1 MNPIVINRLQR
12 KLGYTFVH
20 QELLQ
25 QALTHRSASS
35 KHNERL
41 EFLGDSILSFV
52 IANALYH
59 RFPRVDEGD
68 MSRMRATLVRGNTL
82 AEIAR
87 EFELGE
93 CLRLGPGELK
103 SGGFRRES
111 ILADTVEA
119 LIGGVFLDSDI
130 QNVER
135 LILSWY
141 QTRLDEIS
149 PGDKQKDPKTRL
161 QEYLQGRHLP
171 LPSYLV
177 VQVRG
182 EAHDQEFTI
191 HVGKSTLLNKLLG
204 QKISITSRKAQTTRH
219 RIVGIHTEGPYQAI
233 YVDTPG
239 LHMEEKRAINR
250 LMNKAASSSIGD
262 VELVI
267 FVVEGTRWTQD
278 DEMVLNKL
286 RDARAPVI
294 LAVNKVDN
302 VQEKADLLPHLQFLA
317 SQMNFLDIVPIS
329 AETGTNVD
337 TIASI
342 VRKHLPEAIHHF
354 PEDYITDRSQRF
366 MASEIIREKL
376 MRFLGAEL
384 PYSVTVEIERFVSN
398 ERGGY
403 DINGLILVER
413 EGQKKMV
420 IGNKG
425 AKIKTIGIE
434 ARKDMQEMFEAPVH
448 LELWVKVKSGW
459 ADDERA
465 LRSLGYVDD
474 L

>member
-12 KLGYTFVH
+12 KLGYTFNH

-149 PGDKQKDPKTRL
+149 PGDKQKGSEDASAGVSAGSSSAAAVLPGGPGARRSARSGI
-161 QEYLQGRHLP
+161 YYP
-171 LPSYLV
+171 LP
-177 VQVRG
+177 
-182 EAHDQEFTI
+182 
-191 HVGKSTLLNKLLG
+191 G
-204 QKISITSRKAQTTRH
+204 QR
-219 RIVGIHTEGPYQAI
+219 
-233 YVDTPG
+233 
-239 LHMEEKRAINR
+239 
-250 LMNKAASSSIGD
+250 
-262 VELVI
+262 
-267 FVVEGTRWTQD
+267 
-278 DEMVLNKL
+278 
-286 RDARAPVI
+286 
-294 LAVNKVDN
+294 
-302 VQEKADLLPHLQFLA
+302 
-317 SQMNFLDIVPIS
+317 
-329 AETGTNVD
+329 
-337 TIASI
+337 
-342 VRKHLPEAIHHF
+342 PE
-354 PEDYITDRSQRF
+354 
-366 MASEIIREKL
+366 
-376 MRFLGAEL
+376 
-384 PYSVTVEIERFVSN
+384 
-398 ERGGY
+398 
-403 DINGLILVER
+403 
-413 EGQKKMV
+413 
-420 IGNKG
+420 
-425 AKIKTIGIE
+425 
-434 ARKDMQEMFEAPVH
+434 
-448 LELWVKVKSGW
+448 
-459 ADDERA
+459 
-465 LRSLGYVDD
+465 
-474 L
+474 